1 MTETE
6 LITAY
11 RRTAQHRVEVLRSA
25 TCGCIHCLALFE
37 TSEIKHWIDTGQ
49 TAVCPRCG
57 IDAVIGSDSGLD
69 LSEEFLIAMQDRWF
83 RKLKTA

>member
-1 MTETE
+1 
-6 LITAY
+6 
-11 RRTAQHRVEVLRSA
+11 
-25 TCGCIHCLALFE
+25 
-37 TSEIKHWIDTGQ
+37 
-49 TAVCPRCG
+49 VCPRCG

>member
-6 LITAY
+6 LISAY
-11 RRTAQHRVEVLRSA
+11 KHASFHRVEVLRSS
-25 TCGCIHCLALFE
+25 TCGCIHCLSTFE
-37 TSEIKHWIDTGQ
+37 TSEIKTWIDTGQ

-57 IDAVIGSDSGLD
+57 MDSVIGSEAGMALTN
-69 LSEEFLIAMQDRWF
+69 EFLSAMHDRWF